1 MKKTLFITMLAAALL
16 GSGVANAAETL
27 YASDYTGGP
36 IRLGSA
42 KTYDKFVVDTP
53 LTQTGSM
60 SGFDLYDGATLEFLA
75 DSSGAICC
83 IFTPAERED
92 ETVYFNDTDDVYNI
106 AFNDDAQSVVAA
118 STGKSITLIQDLNED
133 SEGFCFWDTVP
144 SDTTLTL
151 NGKGYNETVELDGV
165 SFTYVGPKE
174 SDYTFKAG
182 EIGFTGYEYGSH
194 ALNLVVGDGSVPEPT
209 TTTASLF
216 RYGSYAGQYSETDA
230 VSGAKVTIQ
239 ADGDHGDDHS
249 SDQIYGGVTD
259 GEQASASNNS
269 VTMTGGQVNF
279 VYGGASSYGDAKDNT
294 TDVRGGQVNFVFG
307 GSSGYGD
314 AKDNTVTVSGGQ
326 VGEDVYG
333 GFCLMDGSAIGNAV
347 TVSGGQVGGAVYGG
361 NCSGGTAEGNTV
373 TISGGQVAFVCGGHS
388 ISGNAE
394 KNTVVLAGGAVE
406 GNLIAGN
413 GRTGASDNLVYLV
426 GKGASA
432 VIGGQTYTGC
442 DQGVTVGGWV
452 AAGQVRDG
460 ATTTGNSIEIYGTG
474 ITAGELCYM
483 QMLNFHIADG
493 VLLSQEGMVSLTSTS
508 VGKGLDL
515 TGVELGFSAADVQDW
530 AAYEDQS
537 ITLVTA
543 AQSITIDAGSL
554 GDVEIKDADGT
565 TVATA
570 TLALGGSDDVL
581 SLTDI
586 KPFFGSE
593 GPDALDVTLVNSLW
607 ASSAYVGEFVRL
619 SEAQGYALKA
629 GDTAMWGGGFGTFMH
644 VTGDKGFKS
653 NGGGYGIGVNH
664 AFSDNTQG
672 GLSFGQGFGSYH
684 NSGADGATVHQRAIL
699 AAATASTRIAKDFSL
714 NGHLAYGS
722 VRNRADC
729 RLEGDSE
736 RARWNDSVFNL
747 GARAAY
753 DFHASDATAIT
764 PFLGLDW
771 MYGAQESIN
780 GAYARHYSHGRLNE
794 LRLPV
799 GVTVSTSAEVGSTKL
814 LPQLSVAYVPAIAQQ
829 NPHANVST
837 DGADYRV
844 KGYAPGRNAF
854 MLNVGM
860 NAIFSGNWSAGASYT
875 LETRR
880 HAVDQSVNASV
891 RYTF

>member
-1 MKKTLFITMLAAALL
+1 MKKTLFISMIAAAL
-16 GSGVANAAETL
+16 
-27 YASDYTGGP
+27 
-36 IRLGSA
+36 
-42 KTYDKFVVDTP
+42 
-53 LTQTGSM
+53 TGSQVFAEEFIPT
-60 SGFDLYDGATLEFLA
+60 STNATLVWGSIYA
-75 DSSGAICC
+75 GAYSD
-83 IFTPAERED
+83 TED
-92 ETVYFNDTDDVYNI
+92 V
-106 AFNDDAQSVVAA
+106 
-118 STGKSITLIQDLNED
+118 TGANVTINED
-133 SEGFCFWDTVP
+133 RV
-144 SDTTLTL
+144 
-151 NGKGYNETVELDGV
+151 
-165 SFTYVGPKE
+165 
-174 SDYTFKAG
+174 
-182 EIGFTGYEYGSH
+182 
-194 ALNLVVGDGSVPEPT
+194 
-209 TTTASLF
+209 
-216 RYGSYAGQYSETDA
+216 
-230 VSGAKVTIQ
+230 
-239 ADGDHGDDHS
+239 HGDDFS
-249 SDQIYGGVTD
+249 AKQIYGGRTNGSD
-259 GEQASASNNS
+259 KTATNNS
-269 VTMTGGQVNF
+269 VTILGGQVYYVESGFSMHGDATNNSVTISGGRADE
-279 VYGGASSYGDAKDNT
+279 VYGGYTMGGSATDNT
-294 TDVRGGQVNFVFG
+294 ASASGGLIVDLVG
-307 GSSGYGD
+307 GAAAGGGEASN
-314 AKDNTVTVSGGQ
+314 NTVTVSDGLIG
-326 VGEDVYG
+326 VVYG
-333 GFCLMDGSAIGNAV
+333 GSSENGIV
-347 TVSGGQVGGAVYGG
+347 
-361 NCSGGTAEGNTV
+361 EGNTV
-373 TISGGQVAFVCGGHS
+373 TISDGQIASAVYGGYGTNDGDARSNTVTISDGQVGEYVQGGFSVNGDVTNNTVSVSGGKLDGALIGGYGMNGNVSYNTAYVSGGQLSSVFGGFS
-388 ISGNAE
+388 FFGTSSG
-394 KNTVVLAGGAVE
+394 NTVVLSGGMVT
-406 GNLIAGN
+406 GQVIAGAS
-413 GRTGASDNLVYLV
+413 GGEGGVSDNHVYLV

-432 VIGGQTYTGC
+432 TIGDKEYTG
-442 DQGVTVGGWV
+442 GEITVVGGV
-452 AAGQVRDG
+452 SASETKSDTAPC
-460 ATTTGNSIEIYGTG
+460 TNNSIEIYGTG
-474 ITAGELCYM
+474 ITAASLGSM

-508 VGKGLDL
+508 DGDGLDL
-515 TGVELGFSAADVQDW
+515 TGVELGFNGDAVEDWSAFDDP
-530 AAYEDQS
+530 

-570 TLALGGSDDVL
+570 TLTLGGEDDTIL
-581 SLTDI
+581 YLTIDG
-586 KPFFGSE
+586 GST

-619 SEAQGYALKA
+619 SEAQGYGLKA

-714 NGHLAYGS
+714 TGHLAYGS

-729 RLEGDSE
+729 RLEGGSE
-736 RARWNDSVFNL
+736 RARWNDNVFNL

-860 NAIFSGNWSAGASYT
+860 NAIFSGNWSAGASYM

>member
-27 YASDYTGGP
+27 YASDYTGGA
-36 IRLGSA
+36 ILLGSA
-42 KTYDKFVVDTP
+42 YTYDKLVVDTP

-60 SGFDLYDGATLEFLA
+60 SGFDLYDGATLEFLT
-75 DSSGAICC
+75 DSSGAICG
-83 IFTPAERED
+83 IFTSAEQED
-92 ETVYFNDTDDVYNI
+92 ETVYFNDVDSIFDI

-133 SEGFCFWDTVP
+133 SEGFCFWDTEP
-144 SDTTLTL
+144 SDTTLKL

-182 EIGFTGYEYGSH
+182 EIGFTGYENGSH

-230 VSGAKVTIQ
+230 VSGASVTIQ

-249 SDQIYGGVTD
+249 SDEILGGFTEGVQMDATD
-259 GEQASASNNS
+259 NTI
-269 VTMTGGQVNF
+269 TMTGGQVDL
-279 VYGGASSYGDAKDNT
+279 VYGGGSSYGDAKDNT

-347 TVSGGQVGGAVYGG
+347 TVSGGQVGDVVYGG
-361 NCSGGTAEGNTV
+361 FCSGAGTAEGNTV
-373 TISGGQVAFVCGGHS
+373 TISGGQVAYVIGGCS
-388 ISGNAE
+388 SSGNANG
-394 KNTVVLAGGAVE
+394 NTVVLSGGEVT
-406 GNLIAGN
+406 GNLIAGS
-413 GRTGASDNLVYLV
+413 GRTGASNNLVYLL

-432 VIGGQTYTGC
+432 VIGGQTYTGS

-452 AAGQVRDG
+452 AACQVRDG
-460 ATTTGNSIEIYGTG
+460 AGSGNSIEVYGTG
-474 ITAGELCYM
+474 ITAGELRYM

-508 VGKGLDL
+508 DGKGLDL

-530 AAYEDQS
+530 AAYEGQS

-543 AQSITIDAGSL
+543 EQAITIDAGSL

-586 KPFFGSE
+586 KPYSGST

-629 GDTAMWGGGFGTFMH
+629 GDTAMWGGGFGSFMH

-714 NGHLAYGS
+714 TGHLAYGS

-729 RLEGDSE
+729 RLEGGSE
-736 RARWNDSVFNL
+736 RARWNDSVLNL

-780 GAYARHYSHGRLNE
+780 GAYTRHYSHGRLNE

-860 NAIFSGNWSAGASYT
+860 NAIFSENWSAGASYT

>member
-27 YASDYTGGP
+27 YASDYTGGT
-36 IRLGSA
+36 IALGS
-42 KTYDKFVVDTP
+42 TEDYDKLVVDTP
-53 LTQTGSM
+53 LTLTTMFGCL
-60 SGFDLYDGATLEFLA
+60 DLYDGATLEFLA

-83 IFTPAERED
+83 VYTSAEQED
-92 ETVYFNDTDDVYNI
+92 ETVYFNGVDSIFDI
-106 AFNDDAQSVVAA
+106 KFNAGAQAIVAA
-118 STGKSITLIQDLNED
+118 SAGTSITLIQDPNED
-133 SEGFCFWDTVP
+133 SEGFCFWETEP

-209 TTTASLF
+209 TTTASPIG
-216 RYGSYAGQYSETDA
+216 YGTYAGAYSKTDA
-230 VSGAKVTIQ
+230 VSGGDVTIQ

-249 SDQIYGGVTD
+249 SDEIVGGFTEGVQMDATY
-259 GEQASASNNS
+259 NTI
-269 VTMTGGQVNF
+269 TMTGGQVF
-279 VYGGASSYGDAKDNT
+279 MVG
-294 TDVRGGQVNFVFG
+294 G
-307 GSSGYGD
+307 GSSIYGN
-314 AKDNTVTVSGGQ
+314 AENNTVSVSDGQ
-326 VGEDVYG
+326 VGTVVG
-333 GFCLMDGSAIGNAV
+333 GNCMMDGSAIGNAV
-347 TVSGGQVGGAVYGG
+347 TVSGGQVGDVVYGG

-373 TISGGQVAFVCGGHS
+373 TISGGQVGSVCGGNS
-388 ISGNAE
+388 ISGNANG
-394 KNTVVLAGGAVE
+394 NTVVLSGGEVT

-426 GKGASA
+426 GKGAS
-432 VIGGQTYTGC
+432 VEIGGQAYTGC
-442 DQGVTVGGWV
+442 DQGVTVGGRV

-460 ATTTGNSIEIYGTG
+460 AGSGNSIEIYGTA
-474 ITAGELCYM
+474 ITAATLCDT
-483 QMLNFHIADG
+483 QMVNFHIADG

-586 KPFFGSE
+586 KPYSGSE

-629 GDTAMWGGGFGTFMH
+629 GDTAMWGGGFGSFMH

-699 AAATASTRIAKDFSL
+699 AAATASTRIGKDFSL
-714 NGHLAYGS
+714 GGHLAYGS

-736 RARWNDSVFNL
+736 RARWNDNVFNL

-753 DFHASDATAIT
+753 DFHATDATAIT

-829 NPHANVST
+829 NPHANVAT

-860 NAIFSGNWSAGASYT
+860 NAVFSDTWSAGASYT